1 MTVTLSSRPAL
12 VVLGVLAALLCAC
25 GATSAIPQ
33 PITAEQVDTPRG
45 SSGTNH
51 PSVLERNYVVLVS
64 FDGFRPDYLD
74 RFDTRGFDRL
84 ARTGVVADGLTSVF
98 PSLTFP
104 SHYSIATG
112 LYPEHHGIIGN
123 RFYDPVRAEEFNRR
137 ESEDVQDGSWW
148 GGEPIWITAE
158 RQGMV
163 AAAQFFPGS
172 EAPIDDVRPTHW
184 RPYVSRV
191 RNADRVE
198 QVLEWLTWSPAE
210 RPLLITVY
218 FSLVDS
224 AGHAEGPDGPRVGRA
239 VGSADRLMEQLLDGI
254 ERLAFGD
261 QVYLVVVSD
270 HGMTQV
276 RAERQIVLREAVDLR
291 GVRAVPLGPAMSLH
305 VGDDAARGKQLRDQ
319 FNARASGAAR
329 AYVRG
334 EIPEHLHARASPRIG
349 DILVVPEEGVSVV
362 FRRDATPPAG
372 RHGWDPTLPSMHG
385 IFLMRGPRLSPG
397 QRIAAFESV
406 HVYPL
411 IAHVLALRPNAD
423 IDGDLEILGSLLSH
437 IP

>member
-1 MTVTLSSRPAL
+1 MTVTLSGRPAA
-12 VVLGVLAALLCAC
+12 VVLGVLTTLLSAC

-33 PITAEQVDTPRG
+33 PVAAEAVDTPLG
-45 SSGTNH
+45 SGGTNH
-51 PSVLERNYVVLVS
+51 PSVLDRSYVVLVS

-74 RFDTRGFDRL
+74 RYDTHGFDRL
-84 ARTGVVADGLTSVF
+84 ARTGVVADGLIPVF

-112 LYPEHHGIIGN
+112 LYPEHHGIVGN
-123 RFYDPVRAEEFNRR
+123 RFYDPTRDEEFDRR
-137 ESEDVQDGSWW
+137 ELEDAQDGSWW
-148 GGEPIWITAE
+148 GGEPIWVTAE

-163 AAAQFFPGS
+163 AAAHFFPGS
-172 EAPIDDVRPTHW
+172 EAPIDGVRPTHW
-184 RPYVSRV
+184 RPYDSRV

-198 QVLEWLTWSPAE
+198 QALEWLDWSPAE
-210 RPLLITVY
+210 RPHLITLY

-239 VGSADRLMEQLLDGI
+239 VSSADRLMDQLLDGI
-254 ERLAFGD
+254 ERLTFGD

-270 HGMTQV
+270 HGMSRV
-276 RAERQIVLREAVDLR
+276 RAERQIVLTEAVDLR
-291 GVRAVPLGPAMSLH
+291 GVRAVPTGPAMSLH
-305 VGDDAARGKQLRDQ
+305 VGHDTARSEQLRNQ
-319 FNARASGAAR
+319 FNASANGAAR

-349 DILVVPEEGVSVV
+349 DVLIVPEEGVSIV

-372 RHGWDPTLPSMHG
+372 MHGWDPTLPSMHG

-406 HVYPL
+406 HIYPL
-411 IAHVLALRPNAD
+411 IAHVLALRPHAD
-423 IDGDLEILGSLLSH
+423 IDGGLEILGNLLS
-437 IP
+437 PVP